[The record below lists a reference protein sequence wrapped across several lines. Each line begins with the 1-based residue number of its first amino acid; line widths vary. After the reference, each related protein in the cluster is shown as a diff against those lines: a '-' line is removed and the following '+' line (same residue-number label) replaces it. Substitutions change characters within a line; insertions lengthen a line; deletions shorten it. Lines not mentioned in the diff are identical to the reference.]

1 MLRAICVICVVWQK
15 GEDVGTLGIF
25 YVLKSR
31 HGYIRWKGREG
42 KNKRVKSGWVVG
54 VGEGGKE
61 IRAIAEKRARTGR
74 RRLVDEGGNSRALAG
89 TVLGPKGVGGFCN

>member
-1 MLRAICVICVVWQK
+1 MLRAICVICVAWQK

-31 HGYIRWKGREG
+31 HGYIRGMGKKG

-61 IRAIAEKRARTGR
+61 IPAIA
-74 RRLVDEGGNSRALAG
+74 
-89 TVLGPKGVGGFCN
+89 